1 MTKKKGLMAAVLLG
15 LAVILSA
22 GCGQQ
27 AVQKNTHRR
36 NLPHLR
42 IGCDLYP
49 PFNYLDAD
57 GNPMGIDVD
66 LAKEAASRMGYEPEF
81 IFIDWEDKSSL
92 LEEGEVDCVWSSF
105 SINGREDLYQWAGPY
120 MYSHQVVAVNPDSD
134 IHTLQDLEGK
144 TIAVQSTTKPE
155 EIFLSKSD
163 PRIPELGDIFSLQKR
178 ELLYPFLSKG
188 YVDAIAAHDT
198 TIQQFMSDYNVEY
211 RILDEPLQTVGLGAA
226 FSKSDTR
233 GIAQELTRTFDEM
246 REDGTTREI
255 LGKYLDDVDRYLEV
269 DDDER

>member
-15 LAVILSA
+15 LAVILFA

-27 AVQKNTHRR
+27 AAQKNTHRR

-49 PFNYLDAD
+49 PFNYLDAE

-92 LEEGEVDCVWSSF
+92 LEEGEIDCIWSSF
-105 SINGREDLYQWAGPY
+105 SIDGREDLYQWAGPY

-134 IHTLQDLEGK
+134 IYTLQDLAGK

-163 PRIPELGDIFSLQKR
+163 PRIPKLGDIFSLQKG

-198 TIQQFMSDYNVEY
+198 TIEQFMMDYNVEY
-211 RILDEPLQTVGLGAA
+211 RILNEPLQTVGLGAA

-246 REDGTTREI
+246 REDGTMREI

-269 DDDER
+269 DDER